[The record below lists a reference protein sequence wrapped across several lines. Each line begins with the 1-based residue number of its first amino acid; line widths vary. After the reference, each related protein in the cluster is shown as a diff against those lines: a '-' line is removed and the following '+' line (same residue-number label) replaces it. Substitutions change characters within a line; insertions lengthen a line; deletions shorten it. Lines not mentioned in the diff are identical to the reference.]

1 MKDGVGVSALEE
13 ELRVKEK
20 VVNGIYLCHGSSNAG
35 SKPTLGKVCACHDLL
50 RSLLARPHLAHSLW
64 I

>member
-35 SKPTLGKVCACHDLL
+35 SKPTL
-50 RSLLARPHLAHSLW
+50 
-64 I
+64 